1 MSQSEEAN
9 PVRHNPYAALQ
20 YPDFRRLVASSFL
33 STLGDQMAGVAVG
46 WQLYER
52 THSAFS
58 LGLVGLVE
66 VLPVILLSL
75 PGGYVADR
83 GDRKRIAVGMRGAL
97 ALCFGGMALISWQ
110 NWPVAWLYVCLFFI
124 GVARAFSGPASSTLM
139 PQVVPGEVFTNAVT
153 WGSNAWQLASA
164 IGPALGGLTIAL
176 TNSAT
181 TAYFAAMIGALTY
194 ALLVSTIR
202 GNPGI
207 ERQAAQKRETPSLKS
222 LVAGIQFLRQTPVL
236 MAAITLDLFAVLFGG
251 ATALLPVY
259 AKDILHVGP
268 TGLGWLRAM
277 PSVGAVSMALIV
289 AHRPPFKRAGKAFL
303 WAVAGFGI
311 ATIVFGVS
319 KSFWLSLAMLFILGA
334 LDNISVVVRSAL
346 LLLRAPDEMRGRVSA
361 VNSIFVSASNELG
374 AFESGT
380 VAGWLGPVFAVV
392 SGGIGTLLVVFGVA
406 YIWPQ
411 LRELGALHEPAQELA
426 TDP

>member
-1 MSQSEEAN
+1 MTQSEEAG
-9 PVRHNPYAALQ
+9 PVRHDPYAALQ
-20 YPDFRRLVASSFL
+20 FPDFRRLLASSFL
-33 STLGDQMAGVAVG
+33 STLGDQMASVAVG

-52 THSAFS
+52 THTPFS

-83 GDRKRIAVGMRGAL
+83 GNRKNIAVGMRFVL
-97 ALCFGGMALISWQ
+97 ALCFGGMALVSRQ
-110 NWPVAWLYVCLFFI
+110 NAPVGWLYVCLFFI

-181 TAYFAAMIGALTY
+181 PAYMAAMMGALTY
-194 ALLVSTIR
+194 AVLVASIR
-202 GNPGI
+202 GNPGVA
-207 ERQAAQKRETPSLKS
+207 RQEAQKRETPSLQS
-222 LVAGIQFLRQTPVL
+222 LVAGIEFLRRTPVL

-277 PSVGAVSMALIV
+277 PSIGAVSMALFV

-319 KSFWLSLAMLFILGA
+319 HWFWLSLIMLFVLGA

-361 VNSIFVSASNELG
+361 VNSIFVSTSNELG

-392 SGGIGTLLVVFGVA
+392 SGGIGTLLVVLGVA
-406 YIWPQ
+406 CVWPQ
-411 LRELGALHEPAQELA
+411 LRELGELHETVAEG
-426 TDP
+426 